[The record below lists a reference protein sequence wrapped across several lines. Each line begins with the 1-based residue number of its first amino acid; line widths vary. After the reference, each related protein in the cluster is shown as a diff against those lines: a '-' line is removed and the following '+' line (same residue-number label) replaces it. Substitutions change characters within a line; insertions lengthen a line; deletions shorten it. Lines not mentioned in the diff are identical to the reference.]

1 MPGTAD
7 FRLAAKKKSLH
18 DSQRET
24 PRVKEL
30 REDFQTQFVDTLDK
44 FVKRL
49 KFLDES
55 GAHLGLTRLYG
66 RAAPG
71 QRVGEATPGYSG
83 PHYTLVATLGW
94 QEVTAP
100 WIFEGSMNS
109 TTFEVYVRTQL
120 LPTLHRGDILV
131 MDNLSA
137 HTGETI
143 RQMIEAKGARL
154 QFLPPYSPDL
164 NPIELCWSKVKTA
177 LREAKARTL
186 DALVEAVAQALRSI
200 SFPDI
205 QNWFAHCGYVL
216 S

>member
-1 MPGTAD
+1 VPGTANIE
-7 FRLAAKKKSLH
+7 LAAKKKSLH

-71 QRVGEATPGYSG
+71 QRVVEATPGYSG

>member
-1 MPGTAD
+1 MSGTEAVE
-7 FRLAAKKKSLH
+7 LAAKKKSLH

-24 PRVKEL
+24 RRVKAL
-30 REDFQTQFVDTLDK
+30 RQDFQTQFVEGLGK
-44 FVKRL
+44 LVKRL

-55 GAHLGLTRLYG
+55 GAHLGLTRLCG

-71 QRVGEATPGYSG
+71 QRVVEATPGYSG

-100 WIFEGSMNS
+100 WIFEGSINS
-109 TTFEVYVRTQL
+109 VAFEAYVRSQL
-120 LPTLHRGDILV
+120 LPTLRRGDILV

-143 RQMIEAKGARL
+143 RQLIEAQGARL
-154 QFLPPYSPDL
+154 EFLPPYSPDF
-164 NPIELCWSKVKTA
+164 NPIELCWSKVKAA
-177 LREAKARTL
+177 LRAAKARTL
-186 DALVEAVAQALRSI
+186 AALVETVAKALHSI
-200 SFPDI
+200 SFTDI
-205 QNWFAHCGYVL
+205 QNWFAHCGYAL

>member
-1 MPGTAD
+1 MPGTANIE
-7 FRLAAKKKSLH
+7 LAAKKKSLH

-71 QRVGEATPGYSG
+71 QRVVEATPGYSG

>member
-1 MPGTAD
+1 M
-7 FRLAAKKKSLH
+7 
-18 DSQRET
+18 
-24 PRVKEL
+24 
-30 REDFQTQFVDTLDK
+30 DTLGK

-55 GAHLGLTRLYG
+55 GAHLGLTRLCG

-71 QRVGEATPGYSG
+71 QRVVEATPGYSG

-109 TTFEVYVRTQL
+109 VAFEAYVCSQL
-120 LPTLHRGDILV
+120 LPALRPGDILV

-143 RQMIEAKGARL
+143 RQLVEAKGARL
-154 QFLPPYSPDL
+154 EFLPPYSPDF

-177 LREAKARTL
+177 LRAAKARTL
-186 DALVEAVAQALRSI
+186 DALMEAIAQALRSI
-200 SFPDI
+200 SFTDI

>member
-1 MPGTAD
+1 M
-7 FRLAAKKKSLH
+7 
-18 DSQRET
+18 
-24 PRVKEL
+24 
-30 REDFQTQFVDTLDK
+30 DTLGHL
-44 FVKRL
+44 VKHL

-55 GAHLGLTRLYG
+55 GAHLGLTRLCG

-71 QRVGEATPGYSG
+71 QRVVEATPGYSG

-109 TTFEVYVRTQL
+109 VTFEVYVRTQL
-120 LPTLHRGDILV
+120 LPTLCRGDILV

-143 RQMIEAKGARL
+143 RQLIEAQGARL
-154 QFLPPYSPDL
+154 EFLPPYSPDF
-164 NPIELCWSKVKTA
+164 NPIELCWSKVKAA
-177 LREAKARTL
+177 LRAAKARTL
-186 DALVEAVAQALRSI
+186 DTLVDAIAQALRSI
-200 SFPDI
+200 SLTDI
-205 QNWFAHCGYVL
+205 HHWFAHCGYVL

>member
-1 MPGTAD
+1 
-7 FRLAAKKKSLH
+7 
-18 DSQRET
+18 
-24 PRVKEL
+24 
-30 REDFQTQFVDTLDK
+30 
-44 FVKRL
+44 VKRL

-55 GAHLGLTRLYG
+55 GTHLGLTRLCG

-71 QRVGEATPGYSG
+71 QRVVEATPGYSG

-100 WIFEGSMNS
+100 WIFEGSMNGA
-109 TTFEVYVRTQL
+109 TFEVYVRTQL
-120 LPTLHRGDILV
+120 LPTLRQGDIVV

-143 RQMIEAKGARL
+143 RQLIEDKGARL
-154 QFLPPYSPDL
+154 EFLPPYSPDF

-177 LREAKARTL
+177 LRATKARTL
-186 DALVEAVAQALRSI
+186 DTLVEAIAQALRSI
-200 SFPDI
+200 SFTDI
-205 QNWFAHCGYVL
+205 QNWFAHCGYAL